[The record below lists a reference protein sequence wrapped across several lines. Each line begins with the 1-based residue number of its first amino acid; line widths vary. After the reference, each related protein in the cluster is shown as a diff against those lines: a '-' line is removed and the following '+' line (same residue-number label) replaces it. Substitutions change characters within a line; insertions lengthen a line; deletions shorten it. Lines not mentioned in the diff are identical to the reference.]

1 MAFDL
6 DDDELRETRR
16 MKNLD
21 RDLTVGEYWRTNL
34 GNFIKFAWLV
44 DSDGK
49 IVENKVILISGNKV
63 SNDFYYFHAGEKIVK
78 HSKQLID
85 LIETRDVL
93 KFKIKGFH
101 FDSVGVVYEDFDVR
115 KHEYYKAI
123 NGHTLNQIEIEQI
136 LTHEQFEQ
144 NSYKVG
150 GKDER

>member
-21 RDLTVGEYWRTNL
+21 RDLTVGEYGRTNL
-34 GNFIKFAWLV
+34 GKIIKFAWLV

-78 HSKQLID
+78 QSKQLID
-85 LIETRDVL
+85 LIEVGDIIKYRIDNVSTTLETKGYIEGIVDIADEEML
-93 KFKIKGFH
+93 QKIKS
-101 FDSVGVVYEDFDVR
+101 DKNYN
-115 KHEYYKAI
+115 I
-123 NGHTLNQIEIEQI
+123 LEILIKEQYMA
-136 LTHEQFEQ
+136 
-144 NSYKVG
+144 NCYKVG
-150 GKDER
+150 GKNK